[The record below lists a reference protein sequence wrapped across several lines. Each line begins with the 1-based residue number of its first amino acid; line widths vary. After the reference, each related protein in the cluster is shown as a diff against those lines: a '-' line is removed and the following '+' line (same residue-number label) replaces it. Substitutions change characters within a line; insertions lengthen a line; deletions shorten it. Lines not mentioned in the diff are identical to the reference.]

1 MYLPEHFA
9 ETRLTVLHALI
20 AAHPLGTLVRLGA
33 DGLEADHLP
42 FEVAAPTNAH
52 PFGLL
57 RAHVARANPLWRAD
71 GVAVLALFQG
81 GSSYVSPN
89 LYDKEAAGGRVV
101 PTWNYAVVHAHGR
114 LRTIDDRDWT
124 LALMQRLTA
133 RHEGPDG
140 WAVADAPRAYIEKMV
155 AATVGIEIAI
165 ERIEGKWKASQNRNA
180 AERERIVAATGL
192 AAPDPR

>member
-1 MYLPEHFA
+1 MYTPRHFA
-9 ETRLTVLHALI
+9 EDRLDVLHALV
-20 AAHPLGTLVRLGA
+20 AKHPLGTLVRVGA

-42 FEVAAPTNAH
+42 FELAAPTIDA

-57 RAHVARANPLWRAD
+57 RAHVARANPVWRCD
-71 GVAVLALFQG
+71 GAPVLALFQG
-81 GSSYVSPN
+81 ASSYVSPT

-101 PTWNYAVVHAHGR
+101 PTWNYAAVHVHGR
-114 LRTIDDRDWT
+114 LRTIDDPAWT
-124 LALMQRLTA
+124 LALMERLTT

-140 WAVADAPRAYIEKMV
+140 WEVTDAPREYVDKMV

-165 ERIEGKWKASQNRNA
+165 ERIEGKWKASQNRSA

-192 AAPDPR
+192 AAPD